1 MKAAYPIDSFRMSAD
16 ATKPGDRL
24 FYGDIRSK
32 NHILVFR
39 VHVGTCSALPRPEEM
54 ASREECSY
62 FDEGFCPA
70 ATDANMFFF
79 WWSRSARRTSNE
91 AWLVATLDWPRRVSA
106 HVYS

>member
-24 FYGDIRSK
+24 FYEDIRSK

-39 VHVGTCSALPRPEEM
+39 VHVGTCRALPRPEEM
-54 ASREECSY
+54 ASREEFSY
-62 FDEGFCPA
+62 FDEGFIQQPPMQTCFFLVVA
-70 ATDANMFFF
+70 FGASNFERSVAGCDVGLAT
-79 WWSRSARRTSNE
+79 E
-91 AWLVATLDWPRRVSA
+91 VSA